1 MIEGMYRFSI
11 FKQTRYSR
19 SFKTYACIFS
29 ERNVYTFNK
38 RCCKIESVLNIRGGG
53 MRIIYCSNCSLCCQE
68 MLVKRVNHKSAF
80 CFPNTFRM
88 LRHPYTF
95 YERHPCYQ
103 TFYVNVVYCYNLNCQ
118 STY

>member
-1 MIEGMYRFSI
+1 MIEGMYRFFI
-11 FKQTRYSR
+11 LKETQDAR
-19 SFKTYACIFS
+19 SFKMQACILS
-29 ERNVYTFNK
+29 ILLTKGVVKSNQ
-38 RCCKIESVLNIRGGG
+38 VLNIRGGG
-53 MRIIYCSNCSLCCQE
+53 MKIIYCSNCSLCCQE

-88 LRHPYTF
+88 LRHPYAF

-118 STY
+118 STYLH